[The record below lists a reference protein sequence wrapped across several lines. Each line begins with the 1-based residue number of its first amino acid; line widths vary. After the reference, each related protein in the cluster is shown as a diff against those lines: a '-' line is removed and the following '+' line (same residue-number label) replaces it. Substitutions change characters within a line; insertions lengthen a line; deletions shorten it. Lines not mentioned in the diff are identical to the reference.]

1 MKDVGEFDK
10 RNIEFEEK
18 FDREIIIKKTIN
30 VSNPTIFDIGGH
42 IGQSIDYLKRIFPN
56 SNMYSFEPDPD
67 SFKELQK
74 KNSKSVKV
82 FNIAISDKEG
92 KVIFFKNNISHT
104 NSIYKINLD
113 SVDSIKATKERALNN
128 STYKNEINKEI
139 EVESTTLKKFTDDNN
154 ISHIDLLKID
164 VQGAEDSVLRGADL
178 SIVDNIIVEISLY
191 DFYEKSSNFS
201 DIEKILLPKG
211 FYLHS
216 ILDISH
222 NPMNGRTDWVEA
234 MYKKIL

>member
-1 MKDVGEFDK
+1 MS
-10 RNIEFEEK
+10 
-18 FDREIIIKKTIN
+18 T
-30 VSNPTIFDIGGH
+30 
-42 IGQSIDYLKRIFPN
+42 
-56 SNMYSFEPDPD
+56 
-67 SFKELQK
+67 
-74 KNSKSVKV
+74 
-82 FNIAISDKEG
+82 
-92 KVIFFKNNISHT
+92 HT
-104 NSIYKINLD
+104 SYD
-113 SVDSIKATKERALNN
+113 
-128 STYKNEINKEI
+128 KNEINKEI